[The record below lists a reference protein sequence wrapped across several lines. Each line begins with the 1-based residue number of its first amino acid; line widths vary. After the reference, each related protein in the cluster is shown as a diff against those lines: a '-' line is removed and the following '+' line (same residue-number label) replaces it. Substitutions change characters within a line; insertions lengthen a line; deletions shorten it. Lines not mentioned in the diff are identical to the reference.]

1 MNFVFVD
8 GDIKFV
14 VYGRLFKSIIELVTR
29 AKTVLSIGVAG
40 YSYQSCLEKEGENE

>member
-40 YSYQSCLEKEGENE
+40 YSLSKLLGERGRE